1 MIQSRIVLHFPGFE
15 PLDAEAHH
23 QRYKRSAAQASA
35 VWNAGFEVGEL
46 ACDRRGAHFPVDA
59 DVAGWNTSAK
69 IHVFDH
75 NTLITTMRT
84 EPVWLQIGRGFRAGW
99 DVVVQGGAWAYFR
112 NAWRFGLFFL
122 FPYLFLAAGL
132 ALGVNIAA
140 IPTALELS
148 AWWFALSVPAGY
160 LIFRYGVIRFS
171 DRYHVLHLLADWR
184 LAVAVAENRPEIASW
199 IERAAAQ
206 VRAALEEPADE
217 ILVTSHSMGANF
229 AVSVIARV
237 FELAP
242 DALKGRR
249 LAFVT
254 LGGAALQCSLLS
266 SAAVLRG
273 RIGAL
278 ARRPDVDWFD
288 IQCLTDPIHLY
299 KCHTVALSGH
309 KDVPQPRLVF
319 IRFKHAMSQPRY
331 EKNRRDFLRMHRQ
344 YVLGPDQPSGFD
356 FTLMT
361 AGPLPAKSFQALDSQ
376 KPPAIPAR
384 S

>member
-84 EPVWLQIGRGFRAGW
+84 EPVWTQIGRGFRAGW

-140 IPTALELS
+140 VPTALELS
-148 AWWFALSVPAGY
+148 AWWFVLSVPLGY
-160 LIFRYGVIRFS
+160 LVFRYGVIRSS

-184 LAVAVAENRPEIASW
+184 LAVAVAENRPEIA
-199 IERAAAQ
+199 
-206 VRAALEEPADE
+206 
-217 ILVTSHSMGANF
+217 F
-229 AVSVIARV
+229 
-237 FELAP
+237 
-242 DALKGRR
+242 
-249 LAFVT
+249 
-254 LGGAALQCSLLS
+254 
-266 SAAVLRG
+266 
-273 RIGAL
+273 
-278 ARRPDVDWFD
+278 
-288 IQCLTDPIHLY
+288 
-299 KCHTVALSGH
+299 
-309 KDVPQPRLVF
+309 
-319 IRFKHAMSQPRY
+319 
-331 EKNRRDFLRMHRQ
+331 
-344 YVLGPDQPSGFD
+344 
-356 FTLMT
+356 
-361 AGPLPAKSFQALDSQ
+361 
-376 KPPAIPAR
+376 
-384 S
+384 